1 MIKSENGM
9 LAVYTY
15 SHFCVDAVCSFI
27 LWNRMQE
34 NEISVVLLLLLYHAL
49 AFAFQ
54 PIIGYVCDK
63 HKSLKVGIM
72 GTGFVSAALLI
83 STVLPIVSVLIA
95 GLGNAFFHLEGGY
108 VSLHR
113 EKRNI
118 GPGGVFVSGGALGIG
133 LGSVCGRFLTHVG
146 YINILF
152 LLIAISSFILTLL
165 TNVDMKL
172 RKKSGAFGIVRKDIS
187 TEMALG
193 LICISVFVRG
203 YAGLIYPVY
212 GLEGKNKIIIL
223 AVTMFLAKFVG
234 GMMADRFGIRRI
246 AVISQ
251 AVAAIC
257 LIASRSTI
265 IGCIGIFLL
274 NIPMAVTLAAL
285 SDCLPENT
293 GLAFGMAPLCLFAG
307 MVFTYGYAPKGHDS
321 NIICMALLLIT
332 AVLFMIFINK
342 NEIKEHNDGK

>member
-27 LWNRMQE
+27 LWSRMQE
-34 NEISVVLLLLLYHAL
+34 NEIWVVLLLLLYHAL

-63 HKSLKVGIM
+63 HKNLKVGIM

-83 STVLPIVSVLIA
+83 TTVLPIISVFVA

-118 GPGGVFVSGGALGIG
+118 EPGGIFVSGGALGIG
-133 LGSVCGRFLTHVG
+133 LGSVCGRFLTDTDH
-146 YINILF
+146 INILF
-152 LLIAISSFILTLL
+152 LLITISSFILTLL
-165 TNVDMKL
+165 TNVNIDL

-187 TEMALG
+187 VEMALS

-223 AVTMFLAKFVG
+223 AVTMFCAKFVG
-234 GMMADRFGIRRI
+234 GIVADRFGIKKI
-246 AVISQ
+246 TVISQ
-251 AVAAIC
+251 VLAAIC
-257 LIASRSTI
+257 LIAGQSTI
-265 IGCIGIFLL
+265 MGCMGIFLL

-293 GLAFGMAPLCLFAG
+293 GLAFGMAPLFLFTG
-307 MVFTYGYAPKGHDS
+307 MILTYGYAPKGYIC
-321 NIICMALLLIT
+321 NIVCMVLLLVT
-332 AVLFMIFINK
+332 AGLFMIFINK
-342 NEIKEHNDGK
+342 NEIEEHNDGK